1 MKFKIEKT
9 KVTKIKIAHSDA
21 RRDILEMFNGE
32 FIAKQIKIIKIR
44 KGNVLGNH
52 YHPYRENCYV
62 LSGKIKFYFEGIKT
76 KEKGSVIMKE
86 GDMILMDDYYAHTVE
101 SLEDSILIEGTE
113 EVYNPKKDYPH
124 KIK

>member
-1 MKFKIEKT
+1 MKKT
-9 KVTKIKIAHSDA
+9 KVTKIKVAHADA

-32 FIAKQIKIIKIR
+32 FIAKQIKIIKVR

-52 YHPYRENCYV
+52 YHPYRENCFV
-62 LSGKIKFYFEGIKT
+62 LSGKIKFYFEGVKT

-86 GDMILMDDYYAHTVE
+86 GDIIMMDDYYAHAVE

-113 EVYNPKKDYPH
+113 EVYFPNGDYIH
-124 KIK
+124 KLK

>member
-1 MKFKIEKT
+1 MAKT
-9 KVTKIKIAHSDA
+9 IVTKINVAHSDK

-44 KGNVLGNH
+44 KGNILGNH

-62 LSGKIKFYFEGIKT
+62 LNGKIKFYFEGIKT
-76 KEKGSVIMKE
+76 KEKGSFIMKE
-86 GDMILMDDYYAHTVE
+86 GDMILMNSFYAHTVE

-113 EVYNPKKDYPH
+113 EVYNDKGDHVYKL
-124 KIK
+124 K